1 LAEDAVLE
9 INKIVKS
16 FGGTV
21 ALRDVSLEVQPGEFH
36 ALLGENGAG
45 KSTLVKIVSGVYS
58 PDKGNVCWEGQK
70 ITSFSPSYARRLGIG
85 IVHQDSA
92 LLPDF
97 SVAANFGLGREP
109 VSPLSW
115 VVWDAVKNSLKEQ
128 SARFQV
134 AVSPDTPVRSL
145 SVGMR
150 KLLDIMRVLQ
160 DAQKLIILDEPTAA
174 FTVEDTKRLMEILW
188 EIKNAGTSIIYVT
201 HRLQEIEEI
210 VDQVTVLK
218 DGASVGTL
226 TPEEATPERI
236 VSLMVG
242 RKIGDMYPAPSGE
255 SPTGPAL
262 QIRGFTRGNAFHD
275 VNIEAKSGEIIALVG
290 LAGHGAFETAHS
302 IYGNPPADSG
312 ELIFHGKSL
321 KVSGPRIAL
330 QEGIGLVTE
339 DRAENVLRVLS
350 VRENLSLA
358 ALKRWSLFGWI
369 NTILERANVAKLM
382 ESLNIKARGVGAPA
396 ESLSGGNQQKVVLGR
411 WLAAETKLLVLLD
424 PTAGVDVGARAE
436 IYKLLR
442 KLADEGRSVL
452 IATSDMSEALGL
464 ADRIYA
470 FYRGTVVGL
479 FTRHD
484 RHESQVLAAITG
496 HAVEGMES
504 AEASESHIDSMARL
518 AQPVEKP
525 ELAGIQATAT
535 RSEPIAPKA
544 KQTIRM
550 TREAAPMLL
559 MLSIFALAML
569 FVPNFSGSG
578 NLRNVLVQ
586 SVPLLLTAVG
596 QTLVII
602 TAGIDL
608 SVGETVT
615 FSTIL
620 ASSLMGLDLIGIPLG
635 VITCLLAGTLI
646 GVANALMIGR
656 LNLPPFLATLATMF
670 CLQGLNL
677 YLRPVPGGFVPRE
690 FRLIATARLG
700 SMPIFPV
707 IVVLLLGMLAF
718 HFARARFGL
727 QAHAVGADETRA
739 RLSGVSLQRV
749 KLSVYVISSA
759 LASIAG
765 LFLAARTG
773 SGDPQIG
780 STYMFDS
787 ITATVLGGASLLGG
801 LGTLWGA
808 LGSGLILA
816 MLANILNLLG
826 VVTYWQWIIRGAI
839 LVLAVAG
846 YSIMDVREKGI
857 ATVLKQWLRKLNR
870 PGGESESQPQ

>member
-1 LAEDAVLE
+1 VLE
-9 INKIVKS
+9 INQIVKT

-45 KSTLVKIVSGVYS
+45 KSTLVKITGGVYT
-58 PDKGNVCWEGQK
+58 PDKGSVCWERQK
-70 ITSFSPSYARRLGIG
+70 ITAFSPSHARRLGIG

-97 SVAANFGLGREP
+97 SVVANFGLGREP
-109 VSPLSW
+109 VSPLGW
-115 VVWDAVKNSLKEQ
+115 VVWDAVRNSLSEQ
-128 SARFQV
+128 SARFRV
-134 AVSPDTPVRSL
+134 DASPDTPVRDL

-174 FTVEDTKRLMEILW
+174 FTVEDTKRLMDILW
-188 EIKNAGTSIIYVT
+188 EIKKAGTSIIYVT
-201 HRLQEIEEI
+201 HRLQEIQEI
-210 VDQVTVLK
+210 VDRVTVLK
-218 DGASVGTL
+218 DGASVGTF
-226 TPEEATPERI
+226 TPSEATPERI

-242 RKIGDMYPAPSGE
+242 RKIGDMYPAPPAE
-255 SPTGPAL
+255 SSPRPAL
-262 QIRGFTRGNAFHD
+262 QVREFTRETAFHN
-275 VNIEAKSGEIIALVG
+275 VNIEAKTGEIVALVG

-321 KVSGPRIAL
+321 KISGPRIAL

-339 DRAENVLRVLS
+339 DRAENVLRVLT

-369 NTILERANVAKLM
+369 NTTLERVNVAKLM
-382 ESLNIKARGVGAPA
+382 VSLNIKARGVGVPA

-442 KLADEGRSVL
+442 KLADEGRSIL

-464 ADRIYA
+464 ADRVYA
-470 FYRGTVVGL
+470 FYKGTLAGV
-479 FTRHD
+479 FDRQN
-484 RHESQVLAAITG
+484 RHEAQVLAAITG
-496 HAVEGMES
+496 HAMTGMAS
-504 AEASESHIDSMARL
+504 AKISESQIDPMSGRVRS
-518 AQPVEKP
+518 VEKLKLRQN
-525 ELAGIQATAT
+525 EAIATGT
-535 RSEPIAPKA
+535 NSIARPV
-544 KQTIRM
+544 KQTKRLL
-550 TREAAPMLL
+550 TREAAPILL
-559 MLSIFALAML
+559 MLGIFVLAML
-569 FVPNFSGSG
+569 FVPNFNSSG

-615 FSTIL
+615 LSTIL

-635 VITCLLAGTLI
+635 IITCLLVGTLI

-677 YLRPVPGGFVPRE
+677 YLRPVPGGFVPSE

-700 SMPIFPV
+700 SFPIFPV
-707 IVVLLLGMLAF
+707 MVVLLLGILAF
-718 HFARARFGL
+718 HFSRARFGL
-727 QAHAVGADETRA
+727 QAHAAGADETRA
-739 RLSGVSLQRV
+739 RLSGVSIQRV
-749 KLSVYVISSA
+749 KLSVYIFSSV

-780 STYMFDS
+780 NTYVFDS

-801 LGTLWGA
+801 VGTLWGA
-808 LGSGLILA
+808 LASGLILA

-839 LVLAVAG
+839 LVSAVAA
-846 YSIMDVREKGI
+846 YSIMDVREKGM
-857 ATVLKQWLRKLNR
+857 ATALKQLVRKWNR
-870 PGGESESQPQ
+870 SSNESLSQHH

>member
-1 LAEDAVLE
+1 MLE
-9 INKIVKS
+9 LNQIVKT

-45 KSTLVKIVSGVYS
+45 KSTLVKIISGVYA
-58 PDKGNVCWEGQK
+58 PDKGNVCWEGQA
-70 ITSFSPSYARRLGIG
+70 ISTFSPSHAKRLGIG

-115 VVWDAVKNSLKEQ
+115 VVWEAVRNSLREQ
-128 SARFQV
+128 SARFHV
-134 AVSPDTPVRSL
+134 DISPDTPVREL

-160 DAQKLIILDEPTAA
+160 DAQKLMILDEPTAA

-188 EIKNAGTSIIYVT
+188 EIKKAGTSILYVT
-201 HRLQEIEEI
+201 HRLQEIETI
-210 VDQVTVLK
+210 VDRVTVLK
-218 DGASVGTL
+218 DGASLGTL

-236 VSLMVG
+236 ISLMVG
-242 RKIGDMYPAPSGE
+242 RKIGEMYPAPPVE
-255 SPTGPAL
+255 SRTHPAL
-262 QIRGFTRGNAFHD
+262 QVKGFTRGAAFHN
-275 VNIEAKSGEIIALVG
+275 VHVEVKTGEIVALVG

-302 IYGNPPADSG
+302 IYGNPPANSG
-312 ELIFHGKSL
+312 ELIFYGKSL
-321 KVSGPRIAL
+321 RISGPRIAL

-358 ALKRWSLFGWI
+358 ALKRWSLFGWV
-369 NTILERANVAKLM
+369 NTILERTNVAKLIKD
-382 ESLNIKARGVGAPA
+382 LNIKAKGAGAPA

-436 IYKLLR
+436 IYRLLR
-442 KLADEGRSVL
+442 KLADEGKSIL

-464 ADRIYA
+464 ADRVYA
-470 FYRGTVVGL
+470 FYKGTVAGV
-479 FTRHD
+479 FTREN
-484 RHESQVLAAITG
+484 RYESRVLAAITG
-496 HAVEGMES
+496 HAVTEMES
-504 AEASESHIDSMARL
+504 TKTPESQTDSMVGM
-518 AQPVEKP
+518 AQPVATPK
-525 ELAGIQATAT
+525 LVINQAALTNSGT
-535 RSEPIAPKA
+535 IAPKS
-544 KQTIRM
+544 KQNKRWL
-550 TREAAPMLL
+550 TRAAAPMLL
-559 MLSIFALAML
+559 MLSTFILAIL
-569 FVPNFSGSG
+569 FVPNFNGSG

-615 FSTIL
+615 LSTII
-620 ASSLMGLDLIGIPLG
+620 ASSLMGLDGFGIPLG
-635 VITCLLAGTLI
+635 VVACMLVGTII
-646 GVANALMIGR
+646 GAANAFMIGR

-677 YLRPVPGGFVPRE
+677 YLRPVPGGFVPTE

-700 SMPIFPV
+700 AIPIFPV

-718 HFARARFGL
+718 HFSRARFGL
-727 QAHAVGADETRA
+727 QTHAVGADETRA
-739 RLSGVSLQRV
+739 RLSGVSVQRI
-749 KLSVYVISSA
+749 KLSVYIFSGV

-780 STYMFDS
+780 STYVFDS

-808 LGSGLILA
+808 LASGLILA

-839 LVLAVAG
+839 LVLAVAA
-846 YSIMDVREKGI
+846 YSIMDVRTRGI
-857 ATVLKQWLRKLNR
+857 AAALKQWAQKRNR
-870 PGGESESQPQ
+870 SSDESVSQPH

>member
-1 LAEDAVLE
+1 MLE
-9 INKIVKS
+9 INNIVKT

-45 KSTLVKIVSGVYS
+45 KSTLVKIISGVYS
-58 PDKGNVCWEGQK
+58 PDMGNVCWEGQK
-70 ITSFSPSYARRLGIG
+70 ITAFSPSHARRLGIG
-85 IVHQDSA
+85 IVHQESA

-109 VSPLSW
+109 VSPLNW
-115 VVWDAVKNSLKEQ
+115 VVWDTVRNSLKEQ
-128 SARFQV
+128 SARFRV
-134 AVSPDTPVRSL
+134 GVTPDTPVRDL

-174 FTVEDTKRLMEILW
+174 FTVEDTKRLMQILW
-188 EIKNAGTSIIYVT
+188 EIKKAGTSIIYVT

-210 VDQVTVLK
+210 VDRVTVLK
-218 DGASVGTL
+218 DGAGVGTL
-226 TPEEATPERI
+226 TPAEATPERI

-242 RKIGDMYPAPSGE
+242 RKIGDMYPAPPAE
-255 SPTGPAL
+255 SPARPAFEVK
-262 QIRGFTRGNAFHD
+262 GFTRGAAFHD
-275 VNIEAKSGEIIALVG
+275 VNIEVKTGEIVALVG

-302 IYGNPPADSG
+302 IYGNPPANSG

-321 KVSGPRIAL
+321 KISGPRIAL
-330 QEGIGLVTE
+330 EEGIGLVTE

-358 ALKRWSLFGWI
+358 ALKRWSLFGWV
-369 NTILERANVAKLM
+369 NAVLERTNVAKLV
-382 ESLNIKARGVGAPA
+382 ESLNIKARGMQAPA

-411 WLAAETKLLVLLD
+411 WLAAETKMLVLLD
-424 PTAGVDVGARAE
+424 PTAGVDVGARVE
-436 IYKLLR
+436 IYRLLR
-442 KLADEGRSVL
+442 ELADQGKSILV
-452 IATSDMSEALGL
+452 ATSDMSEALGL
-464 ADRIYA
+464 ADRVYA
-470 FYRGTVVGL
+470 FYKGTVAGV
-479 FTRHD
+479 FTREN

-496 HAVEGMES
+496 HAVAGAES
-504 AEASESHIDSMARL
+504 AKTSSGQIDPGADMAQRI
-518 AQPVEKP
+518 EKP
-525 ELAGIQATAT
+525 KRPVNPATAISAGT
-535 RSEPIAPKA
+535 VAPKA
-544 KQTIRM
+544 KQIKRWL

-559 MLSIFALAML
+559 MLGIFILAIL

-615 FSTIL
+615 LSTII
-620 ASSLMGLDLIGIPLG
+620 ASSLMGLDAIGIPLG
-635 VITCLLAGTLI
+635 IITCLLAGTLI
-646 GVANALMIGR
+646 GAANAFMIGR

-677 YLRPVPGGFVPRE
+677 YLRPVPGGFVPTE
-690 FRLIATARLG
+690 FRLIATARFG
-700 SMPIFPV
+700 SIPIFPV
-707 IVVLLLGMLAF
+707 MVVLLLGTLAY
-718 HFARARFGL
+718 HFSRARFGL
-727 QAHAVGADETRA
+727 QTHAVGADEMRA
-739 RLSGVSLQRV
+739 RLSGVSVRRI
-749 KLSVYVISSA
+749 KFSVYVFSSV

-808 LGSGLILA
+808 LASGLILA

-839 LVLAVAG
+839 LVLAVAA
-846 YSIMDVREKGI
+846 YSIMDVREKRIG
-857 ATVLKQWLRKLNR
+857 TLLKQWVRKWNR
-870 PGGESESQPQ
+870 SGDESVSQLH

>member
-1 LAEDAVLE
+1 MLE
-9 INKIVKS
+9 INQIVKI

-45 KSTLVKIVSGVYS
+45 KSTLVKIVGGVYT
-58 PDKGNVCWEGQK
+58 PDRGNLCWEGQK
-70 ITSFSPSYARRLGIG
+70 ITTFSPSHARRLGIG

-92 LLPDF
+92 LLPDL

-109 VSPLSW
+109 VSSLGW
-115 VVWDAVKNSLKEQ
+115 IVWDAVRASLKEQ
-128 SARFQV
+128 AARFQV
-134 AVSPDTPVRSL
+134 EVTPDTPVRNL
-145 SVGMR
+145 SVGLR

-160 DAQKLIILDEPTAA
+160 DAQKLIVLDEPTAA

-188 EIKNAGTSIIYVT
+188 EIKKVGTSIIYVT
-201 HRLQEIEEI
+201 HRLHEIESI
-210 VDQVTVLK
+210 VDWVTVLK
-218 DGASVGTL
+218 DGANVGTL
-226 TPEEATPERI
+226 TPQEATPERI

-242 RKIGDMYPAPSGE
+242 RQIGDLYPSPPAE
-255 SPTGPAL
+255 SPIHPLL
-262 QIRGFTRGNAFHD
+262 QIKDFHRGRAFHD
-275 VNIEAKSGEIIALVG
+275 VNLEVNSGEIVALVG

-302 IYGNPPADSG
+302 VYGDPPADRG
-312 ELIFHGKSL
+312 EIIFRAKL
-321 KVSGPRIAL
+321 VEINGPGIAL

-358 ALKRWSLFGWI
+358 ALKHWSFLGWI
-369 NTILERANVAKLM
+369 NTLLERTNVAKLV
-382 ESLNIKARGVGAPA
+382 ESLNIKARRIGVPA

-411 WLAAETKLLVLLD
+411 WLAAETQLLVLVD

-442 KLADEGRSVL
+442 KLADEGKSIL

-470 FYRGTVVGL
+470 FYKGTVAGV
-479 FTRHD
+479 FPRQD

-496 HAVEGMES
+496 HSVTGT
-504 AEASESHIDSMARL
+504 ASDKAFEDQAAAKDSMDRSI
-518 AQPVEKP
+518 EKP
-525 ELAGIQATAT
+525 KRNVNDTSLASSRHMAGKTK
-535 RSEPIAPKA
+535 RSN
-544 KQTIRM
+544 RLM
-550 TREAAPMLL
+550 TRDAVPVLITLA
-559 MLSIFALAML
+559 IFALAML

-615 FSTIL
+615 LSTIL
-620 ASSLMGLDLIGIPLG
+620 ASSLMGLENVGIPLG
-635 VITCLLAGTLI
+635 IIACLLAGSLI
-646 GVANALMIGR
+646 GAVNALMIGR

-677 YLRPVPGGFVPRE
+677 YLRPVPGGFVPLE
-690 FRLIATARLG
+690 FRSIAIARLG
-700 SMPIFPV
+700 PIPIVPV
-707 IVVLLLGMLAF
+707 IVVLLLGAIAF
-718 HFARARFGL
+718 HFSRARFGL

-739 RLSGVSLQRV
+739 RLSGVSISRV
-749 KLSVYVISSA
+749 KLSVYVFSSV

-808 LGSGLILA
+808 LASGLILA

-846 YSIMDVREKGI
+846 YSIMDVREQGF
-857 ATVLKQWLRKLNR
+857 ATMVKQFLRR
-870 PGGESESQPQ
+870 FDPHASPTSTQE

>member
-1 LAEDAVLE
+1 MLE
-9 INKIVKS
+9 INQIVKT

-21 ALRDVSLEVQPGEFH
+21 ALRDVNLEVQPGEFH

-45 KSTLVKIVSGVYS
+45 KSTLVKIIGGVYT
-58 PDKGNVCWEGQK
+58 PDTGNLTWEGHK
-70 ITSFSPSYARRLGIG
+70 ITTFSPSHARRLGIG
-85 IVHQDSA
+85 IVHQDYA
-92 LLPDF
+92 LLPDL

-109 VSPLSW
+109 ITSLGW
-115 VVWDAVKNSLKEQ
+115 IVWDAVKASLREQ
-128 SARFQV
+128 SARFNV
-134 AVSPDTPVRSL
+134 EITPDTPVRNL
-145 SVGMR
+145 SVGLR

-160 DAQKLIILDEPTAA
+160 DAQKLIVLDEPTAA
-174 FTVEDTKRLMEILW
+174 FTVEDTKRLMDILW
-188 EIKNAGTSIIYVT
+188 EIKKTGTSIIYVT
-201 HRLQEIEEI
+201 HRLQEIEKI
-210 VDQVTVLK
+210 VDRVTVLK

-226 TPEEATPERI
+226 TPKDATPDRI

-242 RKIGDMYPAPSGE
+242 RKIGDMYPPPPTE
-255 SPTGPAL
+255 SSASPVL
-262 QIRGFTRGNAFHD
+262 QIKGLKRFNVIHD
-275 VNIEAKSGEIIALVG
+275 VNIEVNSGEIVALVG

-302 IYGNPPADSG
+302 VYGDPPADAG
-312 ELIFHGKSL
+312 ELILYGKSL
-321 KVSGPRIAL
+321 KVNGPEIAL

-358 ALKRWSLFGWI
+358 ALKRWSFFGWI
-369 NTILERANVAKLM
+369 NTTLERARATTLV
-382 ESLNIKARGVGAPA
+382 ESLNIKARGIRVPV

-411 WLAAETKLLVLLD
+411 WLAAETKLLVLVD

-442 KLADEGRSVL
+442 KLADEGRSIL

-470 FYRGTVVGL
+470 FYKGRVAGV
-479 FTRHD
+479 FKRHD
-484 RHESQVLAAITG
+484 RQESDVLAAITG
-496 HAVEGMES
+496 HAVEATSVTVPPIERLKQEVNES
-504 AEASESHIDSMARL
+504 VAA
-518 AQPVEKP
+518 KP
-525 ELAGIQATAT
+525 I
-535 RSEPIAPKA
+535 P
-544 KQTIRM
+544 M
-550 TREAAPMLL
+550 TRNRKRNNPLLTREGAPVIL
-559 MLSIFALAML
+559 MLILFVLAML
-569 FVPNFSGSG
+569 LVPNFSGSG

-608 SVGETVT
+608 SIGETVT
-615 FSTIL
+615 LSTIL
-620 ASSLMGLDLIGIPLG
+620 ASSLMGMNQVGIPLG
-635 VITCLLAGTLI
+635 IIACLLAGTII
-646 GVANALMIGR
+646 GVANAFMIGR

-677 YLRPVPGGFVPRE
+677 YLRPVPGGFVPVE

-700 SMPIFPV
+700 PVPIVPV
-707 IVVLLLGMLAF
+707 IVVLVLSAVAL
-718 HFARARFGL
+718 HFSRARFGL
-727 QAHAVGADETRA
+727 QAHAVGADEVRA
-739 RLSGVSLQRV
+739 RLSGVSIRQV
-749 KLSVYVISSA
+749 KLSVYVFSGV
-759 LASIAG
+759 LASLAG

-808 LGSGLILA
+808 LATGLVLA
-816 MLANILNLLG
+816 MIANILNLLG

-839 LVLAVAG
+839 LVVAVAG
-846 YSIMDVREKGI
+846 YSMMDVREKGI
-857 ATVLKQWLRKLNR
+857 ATAVRQLLRRFERSAKK
-870 PGGESESQPQ
+870 SISQPY